1 MVDFVK
7 AICNTIY
14 QIDKTESDKCINN
27 LCNSLFIFF
36 LPKNGQLYPRSEL
49 GVKYNLINKTHMM
62 DI

>member
-14 QIDKTESDKCINN
+14 QIDKIESYKCIYN
-27 LCNSLFIFF
+27 LCDSLFIFF

-49 GVKYNLINKTHMM
+49 DVKYNLVNKTHMM